1 MRDAGHRQKHRQTQ
15 ARRGLARGIRR
26 TTADRAAM
34 PVFEQVEAAAAGGV
48 DVDGHAVR
56 QVSEGDAAAVAARA
70 ARVRGARRL

>member
-1 MRDAGHRQKHRQTQ
+1 MRDAGDRQEHRQTQ

-26 TTADRAAM
+26 AAAGRASA
-34 PVFEQVEAAAAGGV
+34 PVFGPVEAAAAGGV

-70 ARVRGARRL
+70 ARVRGV